1 MDSGE
6 SVTLLDK
13 ICGLRGLNSVGV
25 GGVTVV
31 AGAGMAVWGGV
42 FGIGL
47 AWSER
52 GLFSVRSVRIGAGRG
67 GISSAAAWARLDER
81 LLRRLPPNKL
91 RLLLA
96 PDLVDSV
103 SGSSIGAFFSEVNA
117 SLKRRPGD
125 GLRFLLEESSGTSN
139 AKLDCVG
146 RLDFRSLG
154 FDPELVMLGPLTA
167 DSVSPCDSSKCAAST
182 EAVLINGEEVV

>member
-1 MDSGE
+1 M
-6 SVTLLDK
+6 
-13 ICGLRGLNSVGV
+13 
-25 GGVTVV
+25 V

-47 AWSER
+47 ASSER
-52 GLFSVRSVRIGAGRG
+52 GLFSVKSVRIGAGRG

-81 LLRRLPPNKL
+81 LLRRLFPNKL
-91 RLLLA
+91 RLLFA

-103 SGSSIGAFFSEVNA
+103 SRSSLGAFLSALKA

-125 GLRFLLEESSGTSN
+125 TLRFLLDESSG

-146 RLDFRSLG
+146 RLDLRSLG
-154 FDPELVMLGPLTA
+154 FDSEPVMLGPLTA
-167 DSVSPCDSSKCAAST
+167 DSVSPCDWSKCAAST